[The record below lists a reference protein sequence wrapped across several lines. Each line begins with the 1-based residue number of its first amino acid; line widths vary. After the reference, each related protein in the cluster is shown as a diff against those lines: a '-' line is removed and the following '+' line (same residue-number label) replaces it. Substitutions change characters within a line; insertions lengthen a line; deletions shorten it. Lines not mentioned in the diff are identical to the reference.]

1 MTMRNEVTF
10 LQYGDFLVSSEIVTE
25 CFSCDFEKCLGACCI
40 IGDSGAP
47 LEEDE
52 CGLLERDYPKYSP
65 FMTSEGCSAAECCGF
80 FEIDGDG
87 DIVTPLM
94 RSANGPCAYS
104 FEEDGK
110 TFCAV
115 ERAYCKGLSQFRKPI
130 SCWLYPVRVTRLS
143 SGLTRLDLHRWLICA
158 CAFEKGQKEKVP
170 VYKYLR
176 EPLIAAFGQDLYDAI
191 EASAPNFT
199 PNDTPNAA

>member
-1 MTMRNEVTF
+1 MKNETTF
-10 LQYGDFLVSSEIVTE
+10 LQYGNFLVSTKIVTDF
-25 CFSCDFEKCLGACCI
+25 FSCDFERCLGACCI

-52 CGLLERDYPKYSP
+52 CELLERDYPVFSQ
-65 FMTSEGCSAAECCGF
+65 FMTSEGRSAAEHCGF
-80 FEIDGDG
+80 FEVDRDG

-94 RSANGPCAYS
+94 RSADGPCAYS
-104 FEEDGK
+104 FEEGNK

-115 ERAYCKGLSQFRKPI
+115 ERAYCKGLCKFRKPI
-130 SCWLYPVRVTRLS
+130 SCWLYPIRVTRLS
-143 SGLTRLDLHRWLICA
+143 SGMVRLDLHQWGICA

-176 EPLIAAFGQDLYDAI
+176 EPLIAAFGQELYDAI
-191 EASAPNFT
+191 EAFAPNFT
-199 PNDTPNAA
+199 PNSSPNAA